1 MGREVIGKNIL
12 LAAELLAKHG
22 PCEPREI
29 RQYLPEKIRGNVR
42 NLCIRVGCHGLATW
56 ELGPNGKR
64 VYSIR
69 PEWLDLLPKSVEK
82 EPEKVMVRPA
92 AATPGIGTFWQPVAP
107 WPRMRHAQQE
117 QTQPDQG

>member
-69 PEWLDLLPKSVEK
+69 PEWRDLLPEPVLKMAEK
-82 EPEKVMVRPA
+82 EPEKVTVRPVA
-92 AATPGIGTFWQPVAP
+92 AARPGIGSFWQPSVP
-107 WPRMRHAQQE
+107 WAAHA
-117 QTQPDQG
+117 